1 MDEYLELQ
9 TIKIQKVFRGYL
21 VRSRRLPL
29 ILQYSQK
36 YLSLQ
41 DLELSS
47 KLEDGRCDS
56 SLDENIIIDRLK
68 DKFNDRILKPK
79 IRMWFD
85 VLLYDFVHGW
95 IPINIKTTKIKTS
108 DNVGN
113 LSICV
118 YSYTNTKLILSLEKS
133 YCNGLMSKVLI
144 EKLKNK
150 EYNKNYKKDYYF
162 LVVNKSD
169 TKDVIINSL
178 KGLSELTPNLNN
190 LPFQVCWDKNR
201 IFTYNHINF
210 VVKKFIKTLQSPKP
224 SWQESFME
232 EARKLEI

>member
-1 MDEYLELQ
+1 MDDYLNLQ
-9 TIKIQKVFRGYL
+9 IIKIQKVFRGYL
-21 VRSRRLPL
+21 IRSRQLPL

-36 YLSLQ
+36 YLSFQ
-41 DLELSS
+41 DLKLSS

-85 VLLYDFVHGW
+85 VLLYDFVYGW
-95 IPINIKTTKIKTS
+95 IPINIKTTKVKTS

-113 LSICV
+113 LTICV
-118 YSYTNTKLILSLEKS
+118 YSYTNTNLVLCLDKS

-201 IFTYNHINF
+201 IFNYNHINF